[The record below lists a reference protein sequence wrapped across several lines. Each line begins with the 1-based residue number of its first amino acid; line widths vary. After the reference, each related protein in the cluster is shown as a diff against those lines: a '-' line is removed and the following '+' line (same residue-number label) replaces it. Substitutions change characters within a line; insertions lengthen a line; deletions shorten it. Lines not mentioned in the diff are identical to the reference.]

1 MRAGE
6 SADKLAR
13 TIRRH
18 RQSRPVN
25 LDPATTYE
33 VVTRQMVDD
42 ALRELAAVRQR
53 VDSLFYLVI
62 ASIAVDVVMRLAG

>member
-1 MRAGE
+1 MSADE
-6 SADKLAR
+6 SADRLAR
-13 TIRRH
+13 TIRRG
-18 RQSRPVN
+18 RRRRAVN

-42 ALRELAAVRQR
+42 ALRELATVRQR

-62 ASIAVDVVMRLAG
+62 ASIVVDVVMRLVG

>member
-1 MRAGE
+1 MTADE
-6 SADKLAR
+6 SADRLAHA
-13 TIRRH
+13 IRRSRR
-18 RQSRPVN
+18 RQTVN

-53 VDSLFYLVI
+53 VDAMFYLVVT
-62 ASIAVDVVMRLAG
+62 SIALDIVMRLVA